1 MYTSK
6 NVELID
12 FVVIAILLEKYNNL
26 TEKTSNSPFIP
37 QDSETFKYKH
47 QLYQELFTCQQALT
61 KRFFMENT
69 QCPANSG
76 RGGVHFIIHIV
87 AMTTAAMPVCIQFDL
102 NTLAESPLIA
112 KTKAKKFPGTCIYVI
127 LICHFISFE
136 STRQLLSCLCLKE
149 FLR

>member
-47 QLYQELFTCQQALT
+47 QLYQGLFTCQQALT

-76 RGGVHFIIHIV
+76 RGG
-87 AMTTAAMPVCIQFDL
+87 
-102 NTLAESPLIA
+102 
-112 KTKAKKFPGTCIYVI
+112 GTFYHTYSSDDYGCNASLHSI
-127 LICHFISFE
+127 
-136 STRQLLSCLCLKE
+136 
-149 FLR
+149 